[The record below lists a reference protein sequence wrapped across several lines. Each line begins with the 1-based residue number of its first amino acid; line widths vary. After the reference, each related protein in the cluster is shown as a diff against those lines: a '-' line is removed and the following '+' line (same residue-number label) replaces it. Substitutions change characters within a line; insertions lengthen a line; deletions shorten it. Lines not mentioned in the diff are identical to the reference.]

1 MHKKDF
7 VYKVQKNRY
16 DINMNDAI
24 FSKFI
29 YEINNKL
36 FYNDITSHSNMIY
49 KQNMEQLY
57 TDCQ

>member
-7 VYKVQKNRY
+7 VYKVQNNCQ